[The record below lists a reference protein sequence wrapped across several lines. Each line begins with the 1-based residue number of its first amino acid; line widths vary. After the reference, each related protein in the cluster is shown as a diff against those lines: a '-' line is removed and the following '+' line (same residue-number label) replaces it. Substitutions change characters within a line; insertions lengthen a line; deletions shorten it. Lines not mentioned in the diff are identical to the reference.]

1 MEMVELLIMPGA
13 IMLFLLTWAAAETA
27 VFTTMRNQPAK
38 PRVEPLVDMS
48 PLTGKRNPWY
58 AVWA

>member
-1 MEMVELLIMPGA
+1 MVELFIIPGA

-27 VFTTMRNQPAK
+27 VVQSTMRNQPK
-38 PRVEPLVDMS
+38 VRVEPLVDMS